1 MRNEKTE
8 TRVFFR
14 VCYIETLKIEMV
26 FFLIREHNKTS
37 KQAKT
42 SNKKK
47 NKMSSTQFNV
57 SEAVKRSVQRGMQRG
72 MENAA
77 STLISDVTTKLAEKY
92 DFDVDEAMR
101 LLGAVSLTGTKSKPK
116 VSKSKPSKSKQNN
129 EKPKEKAFPLPW
141 CGVILTDCC
150 QAIKSAN
157 KLYVQC
163 RHDKLDGGDFCRRC
177 QTETDKNGGAP
188 PYGVIQDRLQ
198 DDYKG
203 KDGKK
208 PINYGNFM
216 KTRPEITRERALVEA
231 AKLGW
236 TINEEQFNIVEMK
249 KGRKPK
255 AKKGSNVSTYDTDT
269 DEEKEDLFA
278 NKLSAIKDT
287 GDSSDDSSDD
297 DAAITTLATNKRKN
311 DGAAEEE
318 TPLKKSKEST
328 FNEVL
333 ETKRDDKEECQEL
346 EEDSMSESESDE
358 ECETTVSPFE
368 HNGKQYLIDEEDT
381 IYDTETHQPLG
392 KYDRE
397 NDEIN

>member
-1 MRNEKTE
+1 M
-8 TRVFFR
+8 
-14 VCYIETLKIEMV
+14 
-26 FFLIREHNKTS
+26 
-37 KQAKT
+37 
-42 SNKKK
+42 
-47 NKMSSTQFNV
+47 
-57 SEAVKRSVQRGMQRG
+57 
-72 MENAA
+72 
-77 STLISDVTTKLAEKY
+77 DVTTKLAEKY

-116 VSKSKPSKSKQNN
+116 SKPSKPKPSKQNN
-129 EKPKEKAFPLPW
+129 MKPKEKAFPLPW

-177 QTETDKNGGAP
+177 QTETDKNGGEP

-236 TINEEQFNIVEMK
+236 TINEEQFTVVEMK

-269 DEEKEDLFA
+269 DEEKERQ
-278 NKLSAIKDT
+278 
-287 GDSSDDSSDD
+287 
-297 DAAITTLATNKRKN
+297 RK
-311 DGAAEEE
+311 
-318 TPLKKSKEST
+318 T
-328 FNEVL
+328 F
-333 ETKRDDKEECQEL
+333 
-346 EEDSMSESESDE
+346 
-358 ECETTVSPFE
+358 F
-368 HNGKQYLIDEEDT
+368 
-381 IYDTETHQPLG
+381 
-392 KYDRE
+392 
-397 NDEIN
+397 

>member
-1 MRNEKTE
+1 
-8 TRVFFR
+8 
-14 VCYIETLKIEMV
+14 
-26 FFLIREHNKTS
+26 NKQ
-37 KQAKT
+37 KQA
-42 SNKKK
+42 

-57 SEAVKRSVQRGMQRG
+57 SEAVKCSVQRGMQRG

-101 LLGAVSLTGTKSKPK
+101 LLGAVSLNTPGTKSKPK
-116 VSKSKPSKSKQNN
+116 SKSKSKPSKSKQKPN

-177 QTETDKNGGAP
+177 QTETNKNGGAP
-188 PYGVIQDRLQ
+188 PYGVIQDRLH

-203 KDGKK
+203 KDGKN

-216 KTRPEITRERALVEA
+216 KTRPEITRECALVEA
-231 AKLGW
+231 GKLGW
-236 TINEEQFNIVEMK
+236 TINEEQFTVVEMK

-255 AKKGSNVSTYDTDT
+255 AKKGSNVATSDT

-297 DAAITTLATNKRKN
+297 DAPISTVTTNKGN
-311 DGAAEEE
+311 DAGVAEEE
-318 TPLKKSKEST
+318 TPPPKEETPPPKEST
-328 FNEVL
+328 FNDCEVL
-333 ETKRDDKEECQEL
+333 ETKRDEEEEECQEL

-368 HNGKQYLIDEEDT
+368 HNGKQYLIDEQDT
-381 IYDTETHQPLG
+381 IYDTETHKPLG

>member
-1 MRNEKTE
+1 
-8 TRVFFR
+8 
-14 VCYIETLKIEMV
+14 
-26 FFLIREHNKTS
+26 
-37 KQAKT
+37 
-42 SNKKK
+42 
-47 NKMSSTQFNV
+47 MSSTQFNV

-101 LLGAVSLTGTKSKPK
+101 LLGAVSLNTPGTKSKPK
-116 VSKSKPSKSKQNN
+116 VSKSKPSKQNN

-163 RHDKLDGGDFCRRC
+163 RHDKLDGGNFCRRC
-177 QTETDKNGGAP
+177 QTETDKNDGEP

-236 TINEEQFNIVEMK
+236 TINEEQFTVVEMK

-287 GDSSDDSSDD
+287 GDSSDDSSSDD
-297 DAAITTLATNKRKN
+297 DAAISTHTTNKRKN

-318 TPLKKSKEST
+318 TPPPKKSKETT
-328 FNEVL
+328 FKDCEVL
-333 ETKRDDKEECQEL
+333 ETKRDKEEEECQEL
-346 EEDSMSESESDE
+346 EEDSMSESESESESDE

-368 HNGKQYLIDEEDT
+368 HNGKQYLIDEQDT
-381 IYDTETHQPLG
+381 IYDTETHKPLG

-397 NDEIN
+397 NDDIN

>member
-1 MRNEKTE
+1 
-8 TRVFFR
+8 
-14 VCYIETLKIEMV
+14 
-26 FFLIREHNKTS
+26 
-37 KQAKT
+37 
-42 SNKKK
+42 
-47 NKMSSTQFNV
+47 MSSTQFNV

-101 LLGAVSLTGTKSKPK
+101 LLGAVSLTGTKSKLK

-255 AKKGSNVSTYDTDT
+255 AKKGSNVSTYDTD
-269 DEEKEDLFA
+269 EEKEDLFA